1 MKDAT
6 QLQEI
11 SEALELQEISDKL
24 SFIQERQRHS
34 NKELIIPLVGEYSSG
49 KTSLLNSLT
58 NGKKLETAI
67 LPTTATIFEVRF
79 ANITEKAEI
88 FYEDSTMREVE
99 DISSLKN
106 SDLVNAQL
114 VKIYDSSVKI
124 PSSTVLVDTPGL
136 SSLNPK
142 HQKALAGYLPLADVI
157 LMVVDVNQGVTA
169 SVLKFIDMVGL
180 ARKRIY
186 ITITMCDTKPESER
200 EQVKRYIRDNI
211 KVPIEKIVCVS
222 ARKEEVHELVDLIA
236 EIQKDKNQIV
246 AEITALRLD
255 AIRKELL
262 NYVDE
267 LLNSSKLS
275 TGELDQ
281 KILATKRNVQET
293 QSKIDRLISDL
304 ARKIEILSADTIN
317 DFNRKIAAELDG
329 IAKNPPKGCNINQV
343 TIAKIESISHLY
355 FENFKS
361 DVIKELTKLV
371 KERKNSTEDIHLPSL
386 ETLDLSDYALTS
398 LSYNIDLELP
408 ELQKM
413 NKRIAT
419 GIKVVAVAAVTA
431 VGVAGA
437 AIAAS
442 AAGIAKS
449 VGKLIDV
456 ADTATDVASIASNAN
471 HIKKITKIQNGIAT
485 GTKYLSSVDESDNQ
499 IGQQIS
505 GMQEESK
512 GAVERLVGFF
522 TEHTHVRPQR
532 KRLID
537 DFILGSLQPEFKQK
551 MEYIGESIV
560 SSINHTLSSES
571 ENKMNQLKE
580 GLEKLHLEKES
591 EKELYVQKV
600 NVLQTYKKSLEE

>member
-1 MKDAT
+1 MKNVT
-6 QLQEI
+6 LLQEI
-11 SEALELQEISDKL
+11 SESLGLQEISDKL
-24 SFIQERQRHS
+24 SFIQERQKHS
-34 NKELIIPLVGEYSSG
+34 NKELTIPLVGEYSSG

-58 NGKKLETAI
+58 DGKKLETAI

-79 ANITEKAEI
+79 SNITEKAEI

-114 VKIYDSSVKI
+114 VRVYDSSVKI

-142 HQKALAGYLPLADVI
+142 HQKALVGYLPLADVI
-157 LMVVDVNQGVTA
+157 LMVVDVNQGITA
-169 SVLKFIDMVGL
+169 SVLNFIDMVGL
-180 ARKRIY
+180 ARRRIY

-200 EQVKRYIRDNI
+200 EQVKLYIRDNT

-222 ARKEEVHELVDLIA
+222 ARKEEVHELIDLIA
-236 EIQKDKNQIV
+236 EIQKEKNQIV

-304 ARKIEILSADTIN
+304 ERKIVILSVDTIS
-317 DFNRKIAAELDG
+317 DFNQKIAAELDS

-343 TIAKIESISHLY
+343 TIAKIESISNLY
-355 FENFKS
+355 VENFKS
-361 DVIKELTKLV
+361 DIIKALTNLV
-371 KERKNSTEDIHLPSL
+371 KERKNSMEGIHLLSL
-386 ETLDLSDYALTS
+386 ETLDLSDYALTP

-413 NKRIAT
+413 NKNIAT
-419 GIKVVAVAAVTA
+419 GVKVAAVAAAVAVTA
-431 VGVAGA
+431 G
-437 AIAAS
+437 AAS
-442 AAGIAKS
+442 AAGAAGIAKTALS
-449 VGKLIDV
+449 AGKILDV
-456 ADTATDVASIASNAN
+456 ANTVT
-471 HIKKITKIQNGIAT
+471 NGIAT
-485 GTKYLSSVDESDNQ
+485 GTKYLSSVDKSDNQ
-499 IGQQIS
+499 IGQQIF

-512 GAVERLVGFF
+512 GAVESLVGLF
-522 TEHTHVRPQR
+522 TERTHAKPQR
-532 KRLID
+532 KRLIG
-537 DFILGSLQPEFKQK
+537 DFIFGSLQPEFKQK
-551 MEYIGESIV
+551 MEYIGRSIV
-560 SSINHTLSSES
+560 SSISHTLSSES

-580 GLEKLHLEKES
+580 GLEKLHLEKEA
-591 EKELYVQKV
+591 EKELYTQKIS
-600 NVLQTYKKSLEE
+600 LLKTYKKSLEE